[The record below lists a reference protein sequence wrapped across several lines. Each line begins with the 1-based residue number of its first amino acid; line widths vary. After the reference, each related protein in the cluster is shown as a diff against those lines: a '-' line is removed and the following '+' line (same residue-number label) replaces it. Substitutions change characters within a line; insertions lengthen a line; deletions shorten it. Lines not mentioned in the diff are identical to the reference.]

1 MFLFLK
7 QTPDHIKQLFK
18 KGCYLLS
25 DILVRKLIL
34 QLGSPCRCLIFNGIL
49 VQVQS
54 LQFFHQTKKF
64 LLVIVR

>member
-34 QLGSPCRCLIFNGIL
+34 QLGSPCRCLIL
-49 VQVQS
+49 MES
-54 LQFFHQTKKF
+54 QFRSSPAVFHQTKKF
-64 LLVIVR
+64 LLVIIR